1 MVKFFLRLFT
11 RIIIPFGIAA
21 LIFYFTKPSDEKCT
35 TEAIKKME
43 TINVRATANDFYIR
57 DVVLFK
63 AIKYKQPN
71 DTVNLGYGAL
81 MMVRIRDSKLQNVS
95 KP

>member
-1 MVKFFLRLFT
+1 MIKFLLRLLT

-21 LIFYFTKPSDEKCT
+21 LIFYFTKPSDEKCK
-35 TEAIKKME
+35 TEAIKKLAG
-43 TINVRATANDFYIR
+43 INIRATANDIYIR
-57 DVVLFK
+57 NVTFFK

-71 DTVNLGYGAL
+71 DTLNLGYGAL
-81 MMVRIRDSKLQNVS
+81 FMVRIRDSKLENIS